1 MDRYILGLEFEDTK
15 LKYCAFDQ
23 KVEVGKC
30 VVISSQDS
38 LFLGKV
44 TSIREVK
51 PNEDTSVF
59 DKVLREA
66 TVNDLE
72 IYKKNLDKEIKALKL
87 TQNEVRKLN
96 LQMSVFR
103 VTYALDSSKVV
114 VLYTA
119 DERVDF
125 RELLKSLSFVLRS
138 RVEMRQ
144 VGARDRSRLIG
155 GIGSCGLQLCC
166 SSFLSSFDGISI
178 NMAKNQML
186 TLNIPKISGQC
197 GKLMCCLKYEDQAY
211 SEVKKAFPPLNEKIK
226 VEEDELSVTS
236 INVLSNT
243 ITLSNK
249 EKRINVSKEDYYKLK
264 NKVNK
269 PSRDSFNEE
278 KKNIDNKPSKDNRPQ
293 NRFNKPRKD
302 FKGNNN
308 RLNNGNDKK

>member
-1 MDRYILGLEFEDTK
+1 
-15 LKYCAFDQ
+15 
-23 KVEVGKC
+23 
-30 VVISSQDS
+30 
-38 LFLGKV
+38 
-44 TSIREVK
+44 
-51 PNEDTSVF
+51 
-59 DKVLREA
+59 
-66 TVNDLE
+66 
-72 IYKKNLDKEIKALKL
+72 
-87 TQNEVRKLN
+87 
-96 LQMSVFR
+96 
-103 VTYALDSSKVV
+103 
-114 VLYTA
+114 
-119 DERVDF
+119 
-125 RELLKSLSFVLRS
+125 
-138 RVEMRQ
+138 
-144 VGARDRSRLIG
+144 
-155 GIGSCGLQLCC
+155 
-166 SSFLSSFDGISI
+166 
-178 NMAKNQML
+178 ML

-269 PSRDSFNEE
+269 PSRDAFNEE